1 MHDMPSTAP
10 ALGLSAPRL
19 DRLTGWG
26 AGLVADEK
34 LAGVLTLVARG
45 GEIAH
50 QACHGMADRERG
62 VPLRPD
68 SLFRIYSMT
77 KPITS
82 LAILMLY
89 EEGRFLLDDP
99 ISRFLPAFQDMRV
112 FAGGTNQRPITI
124 PAERPI
130 TFRHLLTHT
139 AGLTYGFLDQH
150 PVDAL
155 YRASTLDRIAV
166 GESMDQQIARL
177 AALPLRAQPGAE
189 WHYSVATDVL
199 GHLVTVI
206 SGQDFADFLASRVFA
221 PLGMTDTWFTV
232 PDAHLPRFTSVYAKA
247 PDGRLTVIDDAQASP
262 FAQPG
267 RLSSGGGGLISTA
280 ADYLRFCQLI
290 LGQGEAFGTRLLG
303 RKTVALMTADHV
315 GETETG
321 AGLARLGGVH
331 RQGLGFGLGFQ
342 VLLNP
347 ARAQILGSPGEI
359 SWGGAA
365 STQFF
370 IDPAED
376 LISILMTQF
385 MPSGT
390 YPLGQQLRVL
400 TYQALT

>member
-1 MHDMPSTAP
+1 MTSPES
-10 ALGLSAPRL
+10 LGLSAPRL
-19 DRLTGWG
+19 DRLTDWG
-26 AGLVADEK
+26 ASLVADEK
-34 LAGVLTLVARG
+34 LAGVLTLVARK

-50 QACHGMADRERG
+50 LACHGLADRERG
-62 VPLRPD
+62 VPLQPD

-99 ISRFLPAFQDMRV
+99 ISRFLPEFADMRV
-112 FAGGTNQRPITI
+112 YTGGSRLRPVIV
-124 PAERPI
+124 PATRQI

-139 AGLTYGFLDQH
+139 AGLTYGFLEQH

-155 YRASTLDRIAV
+155 YRASALDRLAA
-166 GESMDQQIARL
+166 GESMAQQIARL
-177 AALPLRAQPGAE
+177 AALPLLHEPGAA
-189 WHYSVATDVL
+189 WNYSVATDVL

-206 SGQDFADFLASRVFA
+206 SGQDFADFLATRVFA
-221 PLGMTDTWFTV
+221 PLGMTDTHFTV
-232 PDAHLPRFTSVYAKA
+232 PQYKLPRFTTVYG
-247 PDGRLTVIDDAQASP
+247 PGLTPIDDAQSSP

-267 RLSSGGGGLISTA
+267 RLASGGGGLISTA

-290 LGQGEAFGTRLLG
+290 LGQGAAHGVRLLG

-315 GETETG
+315 GEAETA

-331 RQGLGFGLGFQ
+331 RDGLGFGLGFQ
-342 VLLNP
+342 VVLSP
-347 ARAQILGSPGEI
+347 ARAQLIGSPGEI

-370 IDPAED
+370 IDPSED
-376 LISILMTQF
+376 LIAILMTQF
-385 MPSGT
+385 MPSST
-390 YPLGQQLRVL
+390 YPLNQQLRVM
-400 TYQALT
+400 TYQALV